1 MSQHLSRSGPIVAG
15 KCVFCFW
22 CLSMFPPL
30 PLCLFCF
37 VWCLCRF
44 GDFDFTK
51 HWQAPKKNKK
61 HQTTR
66 STKPAQ
72 APKKKNPA
80 STQKWAYCC
89 WKVFLF
95 FFLVPVHVSST
106 SALFFF
112 GACAGLVTLTS
123 QSILFSRNIG
133 CLVKTPLK
141 HCTQTLFQGSSP

>member
-72 APKKKNPA
+72 APKKKEFPA
-80 STQKWAYCC
+80 STQKWAHSC

-95 FFLVPVHVSST
+95 FF
-106 SALFFF
+106 
-112 GACAGLVTLTS
+112 GACPCFLHFGFVFFWCLCRFGDS
-123 QSILFSRNIG
+123 DFS
-133 CLVKTPLK
+133 K
-141 HCTQTLFQGSSP
+141 CTFSPKYRMPC